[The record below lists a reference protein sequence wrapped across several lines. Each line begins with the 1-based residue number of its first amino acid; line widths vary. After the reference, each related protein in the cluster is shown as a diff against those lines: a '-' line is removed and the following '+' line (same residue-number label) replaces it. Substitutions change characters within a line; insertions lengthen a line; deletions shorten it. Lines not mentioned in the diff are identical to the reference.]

1 MPHTTVQVFHLPS
14 LFALLAV
21 DIVCVIMHVLNRMQ
35 EEPEPLLL
43 LSSPKGI
50 PEGLQYLKEGVI
62 AGLLLAAGWRA
73 RGWLLAVWALLF
85 AYLMLD
91 DLLEIHEHLGYAI
104 ALQWEY
110 PAVFGLRPRDLGEV
124 TVSLLVATGFLV
136 TIFSLARRSPVPY
149 RPVSHDLTC
158 LLALLGFFGVVIDT
172 AHMAVESLDLRGLTL
187 LEDGGEMIVMSL
199 MFAYA
204 LNLYQHPQVNGAG
217 ALWRWAQRVIPGV
230 SKIARAIAT

>member
-1 MPHTTVQVFHLPS
+1 MPHPSAQVFHLPS

-21 DIVCVIMHVLNRMQ
+21 DIVCVIMHVLNRLQ

-50 PEGLQYLKEGVI
+50 PEGLQYLKEGLS

-104 ALQWEY
+104 AVQWDY

-124 TVSLLVATGFLV
+124 TVSVLVATGFLA
-136 TIFSLARRSPVPY
+136 TIFSVARRSP
-149 RPVSHDLTC
+149 RPFRHASQDLTC
-158 LLALLGFFGVVIDT
+158 LLALLGFFGVVVDT
-172 AHMAVESLDLRGLTL
+172 AHMAIEGLHLRGLTL
-187 LEDGGEMIVMSL
+187 LEDGGEMAVMSL
-199 MFAYA
+199 IFAYA
-204 LNLYQHPQVNGAG
+204 LNLNRRPDADGAG
-217 ALWRWAQRVIPGV
+217 SLWRWTQRFLPH
-230 SKIARAIAT
+230 RAKSAAAAAT